1 MTYFITLIKN
11 LTPRTTV
18 AKRKILLMFHV
29 ACVEENRFGFRIH
42 QEGSLHI
49 DEDKGIHMRIRS
61 EYVLRKNGARWIT
74 EKTT

>member
-1 MTYFITLIKN
+1 MSGWC
-11 LTPRTTV
+11 
-18 AKRKILLMFHV
+18 RKE
-29 ACVEENRFGFRIH
+29 AYN
-42 QEGSLHI
+42 